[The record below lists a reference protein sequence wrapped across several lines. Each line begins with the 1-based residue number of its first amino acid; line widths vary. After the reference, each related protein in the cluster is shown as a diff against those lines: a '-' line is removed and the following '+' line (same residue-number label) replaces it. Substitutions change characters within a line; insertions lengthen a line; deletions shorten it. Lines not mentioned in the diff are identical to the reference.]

1 MTKGLNYNLI
11 KKATTG
17 DKVAINKIVSLYE
30 PYIRTLASTRLFD
43 SNGNEYIGIDVDLQ
57 ENLRTKLIEIILQ
70 YQVA

>member
-30 PYIRTLASTRLFD
+30 QYIKTLASTRLYD
-43 SNGNEYIGIDVDLQ
+43 SNGNEYIGIDVFAR
-57 ENLRTKLIEIILQ
+57 ES
-70 YQVA
+70 